1 MLGRRRTSSTAAL
14 VLLLVLTLL
23 VAAACG
29 SQPPADGT
37 DDQQGSDV
45 PQDEEQGNVEWRV
58 LSQDDLDEEV
68 AAWIDEHKEDVGIFQ
83 EIFGDET
90 VIMIAWGEKDSA
102 GYDVDVEALTEV
114 EEGRLQIYVN
124 LTEPGED
131 EDTAQAITHPYAVI
145 AVTPALYYELEPLFA
160 GALFL
165 QNKAFRIEEPSMFAV
180 IDDTLRVKGT
190 ARVFEAQF
198 QVYLEDGHIIMVD
211 MPVMAD
217 AGAPEWGDFEVEV
230 PLETVPTSPS
240 GILMIYESSAKDGS
254 PVNVLTIPVRFAN
267 WE

>member
-1 MLGRRRTSSTAAL
+1 MLRQRWYLGKTAL
-14 VLLLVLTLL
+14 ILLLVLTLA

-29 SQPPADGT
+29 SGSPGDET
-37 DDQQGSDV
+37 DDQQGTDL
-45 PQDEEQGNVEWRV
+45 PQDEQGGLEWRI
-58 LSQDDLDEEV
+58 LNQEDLTEEI
-68 AAWIDEHKEDVGIFQ
+68 AAWIDDRKEEVGIFQ
-83 EIFGDET
+83 EIFDDET
-90 VIMIAWGEKDSA
+90 VILVSWGEKRTA
-102 GYDVDVEALTEV
+102 GYAVAVEALAEV
-114 EEGRLQIYVN
+114 EPGRLQIYVE
-124 LTEPGED
+124 LTEPDEEED
-131 EDTAQAITHPYAVI
+131 STGQVVTYPYAVV

-165 QNKAFRIEEPSMFAV
+165 QNSAFRIEEPEMFAV

-190 ARVFEAQF
+190 ARVFEAMF
-198 QVYLEDGHIIMVD
+198 MVYLEDGHLVLAE

-217 AGAPEWGDFEVEV
+217 AGAPEWGAFEVEV